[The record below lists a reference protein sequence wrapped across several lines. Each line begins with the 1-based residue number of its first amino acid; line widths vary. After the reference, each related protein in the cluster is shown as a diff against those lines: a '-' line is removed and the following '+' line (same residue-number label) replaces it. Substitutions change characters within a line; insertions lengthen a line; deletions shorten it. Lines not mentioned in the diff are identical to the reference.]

1 LELAI
6 DEGNTRAKAAV
17 FINNGLHKVVSSDD
31 AGEEL
36 WSQIAQH
43 PVERIVL
50 SSVRKVSNDKLE
62 FWNSIAPTL
71 LLDHETPLPIENKY
85 ETPKT
90 LGKDR
95 IAAVIGG
102 RFLVEDGNILVID
115 AGTCITY
122 DFLNSDNQYLG
133 GSISPGLM
141 MRYKSLHTF
150 TASLPE
156 VDNTSYDSLIGTNTN
171 DAIAS
176 GVINGLTYEI
186 NGVIADFEAK
196 YSQLSIVLC
205 GGEAKYFVNRI
216 KKKIFAN
223 QNLVLLGLHKILKF
237 NDPAY
242 K

>member
-1 LELAI
+1 MELAI

-17 FINNGLHKVVSSDD
+17 FINNGLHKVVSSDE
-31 AGEEL
+31 AGEDL
-36 WSQIAQH
+36 WDQISSN
-43 PVERIVL
+43 PIERIIL
-50 SSVRKVSNDKLE
+50 SSVRKVSKRTLE

-102 RFLVEDGNILVID
+102 RFLVPDGNILVID

-122 DFLNSDNQYLG
+122 DFLNSDDQYLG
-133 GSISPGLM
+133 GSISPGLK

-150 TASLPE
+150 TASLPD
-156 VDNTSYDSLIGTNTN
+156 VDVTSYDSLIGSNTN

-186 NGVIADFEAK
+186 NGVISDFEAK

-205 GGEAKYFVNRI
+205 GGEAKHFVNRI

-237 NDPAY
+237 NDPA
-242 K
+242 